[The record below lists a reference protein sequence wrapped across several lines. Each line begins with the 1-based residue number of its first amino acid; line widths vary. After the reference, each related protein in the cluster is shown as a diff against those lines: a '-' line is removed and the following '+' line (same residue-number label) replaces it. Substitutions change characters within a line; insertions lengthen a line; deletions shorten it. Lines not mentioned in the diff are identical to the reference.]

1 MGQVLVIHNFHKE
14 LSTWLNGSNTVGD
27 KYFRKFL
34 GGKGNG
40 NSYSALYSISYYKV
54 RSKEES
60 GRYNAG
66 NAIKKAVKFLT
77 GMALLVPEVEAT
89 EDAYCELKIEIISV
103 YNGIVRLKY
112 DISVLNGSFFDKKL
126 IRIDQLLDYKIYRHI
141 EKYDEVLINENEQEI
156 EIDLSELWYDD
167 LPLFTIN
174 DVSFNDQDCILAD

>member
-1 MGQVLVIHNFHKE
+1 MGQVLVFHNFHKC
-14 LSTWLNGSNTVGD
+14 LSSWLNGTSPVGS
-27 KYFRKFL
+27 KYYRKFL

-112 DISVLNGSFFDKKL
+112 DISVVNGSFFDKKM
-126 IRIDQLLDYKIYRHI
+126 IRIDQLLDHKIYRHLETI
-141 EKYDEVLINENEQEI
+141 DEVQINENEQEI
-156 EIDLSELWYDD
+156 EIDMSRLWYEDV
-167 LPLFTIN
+167 PLFTIN
-174 DVSFNDQDCILAD
+174 DIVFNDQDCILNN